1 MRIENIAIEKII
13 PFDRDPRKN
22 DEAVD
27 AVARSIEAFG
37 FNCPIV
43 VGPDNRICAGHTRWR
58 AAKKLKLKTIPV
70 VRVDELTGEK
80 FLAFNI
86 ADNQTARLAQWQ
98 DDLLAELLGV
108 LSKSS
113 INMDSL
119 GFSKDELDAR
129 LSETAKIDW
138 DMEDDEQEK
147 EIASRWAVIP
157 LKFPANMKSS
167 IREALAAKAAHY
179 GVKKKDP
186 AIASGA
192 VVKIL
197 LGMGE

>member
-1 MRIENIAIEKII
+1 MRIEHVAIEEIT

-22 DEAVD
+22 DDAVD

-37 FNCPIV
+37 FNCPII
-43 VGPDNRICAGHTRWR
+43 VGPDNRICAGHTRWK
-58 AAKKLKLKTIPV
+58 AAKKLGLETVPV
-70 VRVDELTGEK
+70 VKVDGLTGEK
-80 FLAFNI
+80 FLAFKI

-98 DDLLAELLGV
+98 DDLLAELLKI
-108 LSKSS
+108 LSSS
-113 INMDSL
+113 TINMDSL

-129 LSETAKIDW
+129 LSESAEINWDTEDAEQAK
-138 DMEDDEQEK
+138 EV
-147 EIASRWAVIP
+147 ASRWAVIP
-157 LKFPANMKSS
+157 LKFPANMKSLV
-167 IREALAAKAAHY
+167 REAFAAKAMHY
-179 GVKKKDP
+179 GVRAKDP